1 MTGKEREEMN
11 KAARIGEEKVGVT
24 AHEICLLLEER
35 RFTFY
40 GAQAVLRKVEEELEK
55 ARDRQLVKAAEY
67 ATDRYGQRIEGSPFE
82 EDKTD
87 DPAEN

>member
-11 KAARIGEEKVGVT
+11 KAARIREEKVGVT

-40 GAQAVLRKVEEELEK
+40 GAEAVLRKVENELEK

-67 ATDRYGQRIEGSPFE
+67 ATDRYGQKIEGSPFE
-82 EDKTD
+82 ADNPD
-87 DPAEN
+87 YPG

>member
-1 MTGKEREEMN
+1 MANEELSEATKKAREDD
-11 KAARIGEEKVGVT
+11 ALVGVT

-40 GAQAVLRKVEEELEK
+40 GANAVLERVEYELGKVK
-55 ARDRQLVKAAEY
+55 NRQLVKAAEY
-67 ATDRYGQRIEGSPFE
+67 AMTRYGEKIAGSPLE
-82 EDKTD
+82 EEKSD